1 MGHCL
6 CSWHNTAQN
15 NIFTWLR
22 VGRGLL
28 SLLGLGAEGRLG
40 HVVWDCGEGG
50 PLEDE
55 LRGTRPAKTQF
66 KSFYAVQSVI

>member
-1 MGHCL
+1 MGIVYAPG
-6 CSWHNTAQN
+6 TIQPKI
-15 NIFTWLR
+15 IFLPGSG

-40 HVVWDCGEGG
+40 HVVRDGGEGG

-55 LRGTRPAKTQF
+55 LRSTRPAKTQF